1 LTFNG
6 IRQTFLNVN
15 GVVLIAALVGLTIL
29 FSLTSPYFFTPIN
42 WRVIFESMSILAV
55 LSTGIH
61 FLLVAGEIDISFASV
76 LELSAIT
83 AALATPSNTLYVV
96 IVALVAAIAV
106 GVVNGFFTVRVGI
119 PSFLTTLATMV
130 GVQGIVY
137 LISNYR
143 AVVLRDEVL
152 PEIFYGRLLGG
163 IATSVYWMIGVFIV
177 AGIILRYSKFGR
189 WVYATGGNEKA
200 ARLMGIP
207 TKMVKFKLFIISAAM
222 AGVAGLIVASRSLAA
237 RPGMGENFL
246 MPAIAAPILGGAL
259 LTGGKGSIAR
269 TALGCLVLTVIING
283 VNLLGLEPSYQN
295 IFMGVILVSAL
306 SIRALQKEDK
316 EISFK
321 GVLKFLRR

>member
-1 LTFNG
+1 MSIKE

-15 GVVLIAALVGLTIL
+15 GIVLIAALVGLTVL

-42 WRVIFESMSILAV
+42 WRVIFESMSILAI
-55 LSTGIH
+55 LATGLH

-76 LELSAIT
+76 LELSAVT
-83 AALATPSNTLYVV
+83 AALSTPANTLY
-96 IVALVAAIAV
+96 IILISLLAAIAV
-106 GVVNGFFTVRVGI
+106 GAVNGFFTVKVGI
-119 PSFLTTLATMV
+119 PSFLTTLSTMV
-130 GVQGIVY
+130 GVQGIVF

-143 AVVLRDEVL
+143 AVVLRNDLL
-152 PEIFYGRLLGG
+152 PEIFYGRFFAGV
-163 IATSVYWMIGVFIV
+163 ASSVYWMIGFFIL
-177 AGIILRYSKFGR
+177 AGIILRYTKFGR

-207 TKMVKFKLFIISAAM
+207 TKAVKFKLFIISAAM
-222 AGVAGLIVASRSLAA
+222 AGVAGLIIASRSLAA
-237 RPGMGENFL
+237 RPGMGENYL

-259 LTGGKGSIAR
+259 LTGGRGSIMR

-283 VNLLGLEPSYQN
+283 VNLLGLEPALQN

-316 EISFK
+316 AISFK
-321 GVLKFLRR
+321 RILKFFRR